1 MIHDIE
7 YDLQASGTLRQ
18 LALIDSAN
26 DATMFTMEQIAGEDA
41 AGMQSH
47 CFSSNCRL
55 AARLC
60 GTSLGGLFWSV
71 VKHLTRAAH
80 VLDERGPPHPPR
92 LHPAASSQS

>member
-26 DATMFTMEQIAGEDA
+26 DATMFTMEQIAGEDT

-55 AARLC
+55 AARLQALEVY
-60 GTSLGGLFWSV
+60 SGLS
-71 VKHLTRAAH
+71 
-80 VLDERGPPHPPR
+80 
-92 LHPAASSQS
+92 